1 MNKKLIALAVAGACV
16 APAAM
21 AQTANPVTLYGRVH
35 ATFESVEATAGTF
48 AATGGA
54 ANAAQVR
61 RNRVSDQASLLGVR
75 GTEDLG
81 GGLKAFFQL
90 ETGFKPDENNT
101 TFAVRNSGV
110 GLQGG
115 WGSLLLG
122 RWDTPYKTV
131 TTAIDPY
138 GDVTLGGWIAAM
150 NGAGMNGLTGANA
163 LDRRDQNVVQ
173 YWSPSWGGVAVRLS
187 YAANEGRTSANCAGR
202 PAAPVQGCNPRS
214 NGASVSY
221 TGGPVYVAYAIHQL
235 KDQPTNSLQFTLNA
249 AGTAVTAV
257 AFPTLTPLK
266 MTGNELVGTFT
277 FGPIKI
283 GGAYEKIKR
292 GDTGVALVTG
302 NVTGF
307 SDRKAWA
314 ANIVATFG
322 NNQIIFQ
329 YQKAQDGGVRV
340 QGAPGIAIFVTEP
353 TCKVMSPGYQY
364 NFSRRT
370 FFLAQYTKIDNNVT
384 GTCNFAANPLT
395 PVLGADYK
403 GVSLGLR
410 HIF

>member
-35 ATFESVEATAGTF
+35 ATFESVQATAGTF
-48 AATGGA
+48 AATA
-54 ANAAQVR
+54 AGNGEQVR

-90 ETGFKPDENNT
+90 ETAFKPDQNDTN
-101 TFAVRNSGV
+101 FAQRNSGV

-131 TTAIDPY
+131 TTAVDPY
-138 GDVTLGGWIAAM
+138 GDVTLGGWNTAM
-150 NGAGMNGLTGANA
+150 NGAGINGLAGSAV

-173 YWSPSWGGVAVRLS
+173 YWSPSWGGFAFRLS
-187 YAANEGRTSANCAGR
+187 YAANEGRSAANCAGR
-202 PAAPVQGCNPRS
+202 PASPVAGCNPRS

-221 TGGPVYVAYAIHQL
+221 TGGPVYVAYAYHQL
-235 KDQPTNSLQFTLNA
+235 KDQPTASLQFTLT
-249 AGTAVTAV
+249 GTNVTAI
-257 AFPTLTPLK
+257 AFPTLTPPTQ
-266 MTGNELVGTFT
+266 TGNEIVGTFT

-283 GGAYEKIKR
+283 GGGYEKIKR
-292 GDTGVALVTG
+292 TDSGAALVAG
-302 NVTGF
+302 NVVGF

-314 ANIVATFG
+314 ANAVWTFG
-322 NNQIIFQ
+322 NNQLIFQ

-340 QGAPGIAIFVTEP
+340 QGVPASLTQVLEP
-353 TCKVMSPGYQY
+353 SCKVMSPGYQY

-370 FFLAQYTKIDNNVT
+370 FFLAQYTKIDNNAT
-384 GTCNFAANPLT
+384 GVCNFGSNPL
-395 PVLGADYK
+395 VNVIGADYK
-403 GVSLGLR
+403 GISLGLR